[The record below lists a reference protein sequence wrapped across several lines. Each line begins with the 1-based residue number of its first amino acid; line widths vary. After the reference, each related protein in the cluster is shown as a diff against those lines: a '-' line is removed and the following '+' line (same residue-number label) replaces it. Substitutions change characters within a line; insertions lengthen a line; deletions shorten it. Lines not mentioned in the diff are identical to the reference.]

1 MVVTGKSFSTMDTI
15 PIAILIY
22 RRPALVRGLLT
33 ALRVQ
38 QPKNIWIIADGP
50 KEESENEMCSAARQ
64 EAEKGITWKCEV
76 TKVYADKN
84 LGLKDRVETG
94 LDELFA
100 HESSA
105 IILEED
111 CHPSEDFI
119 PFCQEML
126 DRYRNETKVGG
137 ISGDCFLPKEAKL
150 QPDYFFSRYMHIWG
164 WATWARTWKA
174 YRQKPWTWPRAG
186 FREYYPDCGHDEFL
200 YWKRIFA
207 RVQSGEIHS
216 WDYPWISS
224 FWKDGLVAITPT
236 QNLVRNVGFGADAT
250 NSHDETAQTGMEREA
265 SLNPPFTGPK
275 EICADEDLDR
285 KTFRNHLLRQEGKLT
300 FWRRIRR
307 SLAKRVGI

>member
-1 MVVTGKSFSTMDTI
+1 MVVTGNSFSTMDTV

-22 RRPALVRGLLT
+22 RRPALVRGLMA
-33 ALRVQ
+33 ALRVH

-50 KEESENEMCSAARQ
+50 KDQSEKELCSAARQ
-64 EAEKGITWKCEV
+64 EAENGITWKCEV

-100 HESSA
+100 HEKNA

-111 CHPSEDFI
+111 CHPKAEFFH
-119 PFCQEML
+119 FCQEML
-126 DRYRNETKVGG
+126 DRYRNEAKVGG
-137 ISGDCFLPKEAKL
+137 ISGDCFLPKEVKL
-150 QPDYFFSRYMHIWG
+150 HTDYFFSRYMHIWG
-164 WATWARTWKA
+164 WATWARTWRA
-174 YRQKPWTWPRAG
+174 YRQRSWTWPRAG
-186 FREYYPDCGHDEFL
+186 YREYYPDCGQDEFL
-200 YWKRIFA
+200 YWERIFA

-224 FWKDGLVAITPT
+224 FWQDGLVSITPA

-250 NSHDETAQTGMEREA
+250 NTQDETAQTGMEREA

-285 KTFRNHLLRQEGKLT
+285 QTFRNHLLRQEGKLS
-300 FWRRIRR
+300 FWRRIKR
-307 SLAKRVGI
+307 SILKRVRI

>member
-1 MVVTGKSFSTMDTI
+1 MVATGNCFASMNTT

-33 ALRVQ
+33 ALRVH
-38 QPKNIWIIADGP
+38 QPKKIWIIADGP
-50 KEESENEMCSAARQ
+50 KEESENELCSAARQ
-64 EAEKGITWKCEV
+64 EAENGITWKCAA

-126 DRYRNETKVGG
+126 DQYQNEAKVGG
-137 ISGDCFLPKEAKL
+137 ISGGCFLPKEAKIHT
-150 QPDYFFSRYMHIWG
+150 DYFFSRYMHIWG
-164 WATWARTWKA
+164 WATWARTWNA
-174 YRQKPWTWPRAG
+174 YRQSSWTWPPAG
-186 FREYYPDCGHDEFL
+186 YREYYLDCDQDEFL
-200 YWKRIFA
+200 YWERIFG
-207 RVQSGEIHS
+207 RVKSGEIHS
-216 WDYPWISS
+216 WDYHWISS
-224 FWKDGLVAITPT
+224 FWKDGLVSITPA

-250 NSHDETAQTGMEREA
+250 NTQDETAQTGMEREG
-265 SLNPPFTGPK
+265 SLNPPFTGPS
-275 EICADEDLDR
+275 EIRADADLDR
-285 KTFRNHLLRQEGKLT
+285 QTFRNHLLRQEGKLS